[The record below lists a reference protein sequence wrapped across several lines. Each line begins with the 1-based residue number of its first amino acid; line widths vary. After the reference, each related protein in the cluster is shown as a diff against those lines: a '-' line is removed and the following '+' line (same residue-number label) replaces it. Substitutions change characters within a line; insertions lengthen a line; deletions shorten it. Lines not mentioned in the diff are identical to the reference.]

1 MSDEYREIEVVDVG
15 SGPVKPGRTR
25 RTVNR
30 ADLMLILLVIGVVGV
45 LVGAACSALTAWNV
59 HQQTED
65 QHALNC
71 VYVTF
76 GGDGGKRDYDDLES
90 YEKQIADLLDCDMK
104 GR

>member
-15 SGPVKPGRTR
+15 SGPVKPGRPP

-30 ADLMLILLVIGVVGV
+30 TDLLLALLVIGVF
-45 LVGAACSALTAWNV
+45 VGAACSALTAWTV
-59 HQQTED
+59 YQQTED

-76 GGDGGKRDYDDLES
+76 NGDGGERDYDDLEG
-90 YEKQIADLLDCDMK
+90 YERQIADRLDCDVK

>member
-1 MSDEYREIEVVDVG
+1 VSDEHREVVDVG
-15 SGPVKPGRTR
+15 SGPVKPGRPA

-30 ADLMLILLVIGVVGV
+30 TDLLLGLLVVGV
-45 LVGAACSALTAWNV
+45 FVAAACSALTAWSV

-71 VYVTF
+71 IYLTF
-76 GGDGGKRDYDDLES
+76 GGDGGTRDYDDLEAS
-90 YEKQIADLLDCDMK
+90 EKQIADTLDCDVK